1 MNNIY
6 NNVSLLPTP
15 WMKKKLETLYDKK
28 LNGNLFLIYNE
39 LKSENEIS
47 CNHLIKLLDDNNI
60 IIDST
65 HPIYFYFPLELDNLI
80 KTLILTIKY
89 LFPKDA
95 YIILGGF
102 IENYPNLNESDCI
115 YNLYNTYPELKNTVD
130 FSYLI
135 DKSKE
140 FEIFTSLSDTHR
152 IHIDPTSS
160 CTVSGPTLEYN
171 LSKFSN
177 VTHVSF
183 VKLLSEESSDFFN
196 YYIKGLTNKNN
207 NFNFNF

>member
-6 NNVSLLPTP
+6 NNVNLLSAP
-15 WMKKKLETLYDKK
+15 WMKKKLENLYDKK

-39 LKSENEIS
+39 LKSTEEIS

-65 HPIYFYFPLELDNLI
+65 HPIYFYFPLEVDNLI
-80 KTLILTIKY
+80 KTLILTVKY
-89 LFPKDA
+89 LIPKDS

-102 IENYPNLNESDCI
+102 IENYPNTNELDCI
-115 YNLYNTYPELKNTVD
+115 SNLYNVYPELKNIID
-130 FSYLI
+130 SSYLI

-140 FEIFTSLSDTHR
+140 FEIFTSLSDTQR
-152 IHIDPTSS
+152 IHIYPDSS

-171 LSKFSN
+171 LNKFSN
-177 VTHVSF
+177 STHVSF
-183 VKLLSEESSDFFN
+183 VKLVSEESSDFVN

>member
-6 NNVSLLPTP
+6 SSLNLLPTP
-15 WMKKKLETLYDKK
+15 WMKKKLETIYDKK

-39 LKSENEIS
+39 LKSTYEIS

-60 IIDST
+60 TIDST
-65 HPIYFYFPLELDNLI
+65 HPIYFYFPLEVDNLI

-89 LFPKDA
+89 LIPKDT

-102 IENYPNLNESDCI
+102 IENYPNLNESDCV
-115 YNLYNTYPELKNTVD
+115 YNLYNIYPELKNTID

-152 IHIDPTSS
+152 IHIDPASS
-160 CTVSGPTLEYN
+160 CTVSGPMLEHN
-171 LSKFSN
+171 LNKFKN
-177 VTHVSF
+177 ATHVSF
-183 VKLLSEESSDFFN
+183 IKLLSEESSDFVN